1 MSKEKSKTSPPPA
14 SAAPL
19 PDARVS
25 SPAPDLVVKLQ
36 SFDNAIGTVEHAFVA
51 LSLFSLI
58 GVGTYQFLASR
69 LFGANDT
76 WPFEALRYLV
86 FFCAMGGAALSSQKG
101 RMISMDFVARKLP
114 AKQRAMLRM
123 LVAAFVMFACFLLY
137 RGGMYVRASAAGE
150 EYEVI
155 RPAIALLALPV
166 GALLIG
172 LHYFV
177 HAVCDALYL
186 SAGMLPPEEEAPAA
200 H

>member
-14 SAAPL
+14 TAPPSL
-19 PDARVS
+19 VS
-25 SPAPDLVVKLQ
+25 GLVR
-36 SFDNAIGTVEHAFVA
+36 FDNAIGVLEHAFVA

-69 LFGANDT
+69 LLGANDT

-86 FFCAMGGAALSSQKG
+86 FYCAMGGAALSSQKG
-101 RMISMDFVARKLP
+101 RMISMDFLSRKLAP
-114 AKQRAMLRM
+114 RKRVLLRIV
-123 LVAAFVMFACFLLY
+123 VAAFVIFACFLLY

-155 RPAIALLALPV
+155 RPTLALLALPI

-172 LHYFV
+172 LHYLL
-177 HAVCDALYL
+177 HAICDALYL
-186 SAGMLPPEEEAPAA
+186 SVGLIPPEEDGPAA